1 MIKIYETSLSGM
13 RHEEVEK
20 VEYEAKHHDE
30 IIITDQFDQVM
41 QGFGGAFTEA
51 SAYNLSRID
60 KEVRKKLIRAYF
72 DPQEGIGYSLGRVA
86 INSSDFGLTTYDYV
100 DAYDESLSSF
110 DISRDQFIID
120 LILDAQNI
128 AGKQLEILASPW
140 SPPYWMK
147 DNQSAIKGGKLLKK
161 YYSLWAK
168 YMVRFIQ
175 AYGEKGVMIEAI
187 TIQNE
192 PLATQRWES
201 CIYDA
206 EDEKIMVIVLGK
218 ALKEANLNTKIY
230 IWDHNRDVMFER
242 ASHILKD
249 KQANAYVHG
258 IAFHWY
264 DKDQFQEVKKTHDTF
279 KDKHLLFT
287 EGCQEGGPHLH
298 AYDVAERYGINMM
311 HDIFNGTEGYIDW
324 NLFLDTTGGP
334 NHVNNL
340 CSSPIM
346 VDVFPE
352 KGILNPSYY
361 YIKHF
366 SKHIVNGSKR
376 YMTSSK
382 HVLHN
387 LFLRPDGTH
396 VIVIMN
402 LYEEPYRVYSCHQAL
417 KFETILPPHSIQ
429 TMILS

>member
-382 HVLHN
+382 HILHN